1 MDKKFK
7 INGTKITGDC
17 QSRRKVAPQDS
28 KSDLPLEDQAAY
40 IQITPP
46 QFCDPKRWFLCEL
59 VIAMIMHAKY
69 GFEAHVQQEETPM
82 CASAHIVIF
91 GEEPHN
97 QLIIANYSTYIYY
110 APF

>member
-1 MDKKFK
+1 MLKKLE
-7 INGTKITGDC
+7 INWTKIRGGC
-17 QSRRKVAPQDS
+17 QSGRKVAPQDS

-69 GFEAHVQQEETPM
+69 GFEPHVHQEDTPM
-82 CASAHIVIF
+82 L
-91 GEEPHN
+91 E
-97 QLIIANYSTYIYY
+97 ANHS
-110 APF
+110 